1 MKGVTLTTWG
11 PSEGDVFENVS
22 LARLMDETRA
32 CHRAGFT
39 VQVSRDTWTEGGYV
53 TTWDGGGASCKH
65 FPGCD
70 EFGWGGTPGEGAEAL
85 CYLLAKASMS

>member
-11 PSEGDVFENVS
+11 PSEGDTFSDVTITQLVS
-22 LARLMDETRA
+22 ETRA

-39 VQVSRDTWTEGGYV
+39 VQVTRDTWPKGAYV

-65 FPGCD
+65 FPGAD
-70 EFGWGGTPGEGAEAL
+70 GYGWGGTPAPGAEAL